1 MVGGASNLYA
11 RPRPCLEG
19 LLYMSTVLHGETHL
33 TVTCINQWSARNL
46 RDKDSPLE
54 EPTVYTLGVWKTTLR
69 EQCSISLTGS
79 GGKFRSEEQVVQ
91 FYCILSVTFTS
102 VSFSLGEFIL
112 VDLLSLKNNIQLY
125 IEKKIE

>member
-1 MVGGASNLYA
+1 MEKHIWLLHVSTN
-11 RPRPCLEG
+11 G
-19 LLYMSTVLHGETHL
+19 LQEIWEIRTAPSK
-33 TVTCINQWSARNL
+33 NQPYILWAF
-46 RDKDSPLE
+46 E
-54 EPTVYTLGVWKTTLR
+54 KTTLQ